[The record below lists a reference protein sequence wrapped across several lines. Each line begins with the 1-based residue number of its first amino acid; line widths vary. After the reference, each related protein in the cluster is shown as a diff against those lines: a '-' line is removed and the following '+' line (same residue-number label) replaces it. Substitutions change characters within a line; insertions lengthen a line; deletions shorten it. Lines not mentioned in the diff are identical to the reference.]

1 MINIESY
8 KMKKTILALSL
19 TAIFSSSVMAETTT
33 TKSIDFTSN
42 VPSLNS
48 MPDIDGGEGSLLPP
62 VLPPLNPKPSIG
74 DNMEIQP
81 EHPTS
86 PGIDN
91 SLPAIPT
98 QPPVDNTPDRPTP
111 DHSPDW
117 GINPDKPV
125 DRPEPQ
131 VPVQP
136 PVDNTPE
143 RPTPDHSPDW
153 GINPD
158 KPVDRPQPDD
168 ASPDYGKEIPTQPPV
183 DNSPD
188 RPQPQE
194 PTQPPV
200 DDNSPERPTPDFGDT
215 PDWGIPHAT
224 DGERI
229 TALENDF
236 KAMAEENNRRFNEQ
250 DEKIDGVRAGLHA
263 VANARPFVTSG
274 EFAIGAGVGFSGSK
288 EALALGG
295 AYGINEQLSVSGTFH
310 YESSGSYSSSD
321 VAGGVGVQYSFK

>member
-19 TAIFSSSVMAETTT
+19 TAIFSSSVMAET
-33 TKSIDFTSN
+33 IQ
-42 VPSLNS
+42 
-48 MPDIDGGEGSLLPP
+48 
-62 VLPPLNPKPSIG
+62 NPA
-74 DNMEIQP
+74 EL
-81 EHPTS
+81 

-91 SLPAIPT
+91 SIPSVSERPSPNFGSTPDWGLGPT
-98 QPPVDNTPDRPTP
+98 QPPM
-111 DHSPDW
+111 
-117 GINPDKPV
+117 
-125 DRPEPQ
+125 
-131 VPVQP
+131 
-136 PVDNTPE
+136 
-143 RPTPDHSPDW
+143 
-153 GINPD
+153 
-158 KPVDRPQPDD
+158 DD
-168 ASPDYGKEIPTQPPV
+168 S
-183 DNSPD
+183 
-188 RPQPQE
+188 
-194 PTQPPV
+194 
-200 DDNSPERPTPDFGDT
+200 
-215 PDWGIPHAT
+215 PDWGIPHTT

-229 TALENDF
+229 TTLENDF
-236 KAMAEENNRRFNEQ
+236 KTIAKENNRRFNEQ

>member
-42 VPSLNS
+42 IPSLNS

-91 SLPAIPT
+91 GLPAIPT
-98 QPPVDNTPDRPTP
+98 QPPVDNTPDRPQPQKPVQPPVVDNSPERPTP
-111 DHSPDW
+111 DFGDTPHW
-117 GINPDKPV
+117 GIGPDKPV
-125 DRPEPQ
+125 DRPEPVDPDFGQ
-131 VPVQP
+131 AVPEQP
-136 PVDNTPE
+136 PMDNTPE
-143 RPTPDHSPDW
+143 
-153 GINPD
+153 
-158 KPVDRPQPDD
+158 
-168 ASPDYGKEIPTQPPV
+168 
-183 DNSPD
+183 

-200 DDNSPERPTPDFGDT
+200 DDNSPERPQPQVPVQPPMDDS
-215 PDWGIPHAT
+215 PEWGIPHAT

>member
-1 MINIESY
+1 
-8 KMKKTILALSL
+8 MKKSILALSL
-19 TAIFSSSVMAETTT
+19 TAIFSSSVMAET
-33 TKSIDFTSN
+33 IQ
-42 VPSLNS
+42 NS
-48 MPDIDGGEGSLLPP
+48 AEL
-62 VLPPLNPKPSIG
+62 
-74 DNMEIQP
+74 
-81 EHPTS
+81 

-91 SLPAIPT
+91 SVPSVSERPQPDFGNTPDWGLGPT
-98 QPPVDNTPDRPTP
+98 QPPVADN
-111 DHSPDW
+111 S
-117 GINPDKPV
+117 
-125 DRPEPQ
+125 
-131 VPVQP
+131 
-136 PVDNTPE
+136 PE
-143 RPTPDHSPDW
+143 RPTPDFGDTPHW
-153 GINPD
+153 GISPD

-168 ASPDYGKEIPTQPPV
+168 ASPDYGKPMPPTQPPM
-183 DNSPD
+183 DDSP
-188 RPQPQE
+188 E
-194 PTQPPV
+194 WGLGPTQPPM
-200 DDNSPERPTPDFGDT
+200 DNTPE
-215 PDWGIPHAT
+215 WGIPHVT

-229 TALENDF
+229 TSLENEF

>member
-19 TAIFSSSVMAETTT
+19 TAIFSSSVMAET
-33 TKSIDFTSN
+33 IQN
-42 VPSLNS
+42 
-48 MPDIDGGEGSLLPP
+48 PDEL
-62 VLPPLNPKPSIG
+62 
-74 DNMEIQP
+74 
-81 EHPTS
+81 

-91 SLPAIPT
+91 SVPSVSERPSPDFGSTPDWGLGPT
-98 QPPVDNTPDRPTP
+98 QPPVDNSPNRPTPDYGDTPHWGVGPDKPVDRPQPDDASPDYGKPMPPTQPPVDNAPDRPTP

-125 DRPEPQ
+125 DRPEPTDPDFGQ
-131 VPVQP
+131 AVPEQP
-136 PVDNTPE
+136 PVDNTP
-143 RPTPDHSPDW
+143 
-153 GINPD
+153 
-158 KPVDRPQPDD
+158 DRP
-168 ASPDYGKEIPTQPPV
+168 SPETPVQPPM
-183 DNSPD
+183 
-188 RPQPQE
+188 
-194 PTQPPV
+194 
-200 DDNSPERPTPDFGDT
+200 DDSPE
-215 PDWGIPHAT
+215 WGIPHAT

>member
-1 MINIESY
+1 
-8 KMKKTILALSL
+8 MKKSILALSL
-19 TAIFSSSVMAETTT
+19 TAIFSSSVMAET
-33 TKSIDFTSN
+33 IQ
-42 VPSLNS
+42 NS
-48 MPDIDGGEGSLLPP
+48 AEL
-62 VLPPLNPKPSIG
+62 
-74 DNMEIQP
+74 
-81 EHPTS
+81 

-91 SLPAIPT
+91 SVPSVSERPQPDFGNTPDWGLGPT
-98 QPPVDNTPDRPTP
+98 QPPVADNSPERPTP
-111 DHSPDW
+111 DFGDTPHW

-125 DRPEPQ
+125 DRPQPDDAS
-131 VPVQP
+131 PDYGKPMPPTQP

-168 ASPDYGKEIPTQPPV
+168 ASPDYGKPMPPTQPPV
-183 DNSPD
+183 EDNSPE

-194 PTQPPV
+194 PTQPPI
-200 DDNSPERPTPDFGDT
+200 DDNTPQRPTPDFGDT
-215 PDWGIPHAT
+215 PEWGIPHVT

-229 TALENDF
+229 TSLENEF

>member
-19 TAIFSSSVMAETTT
+19 TAIFSSSVMAET
-33 TKSIDFTSN
+33 IQN
-42 VPSLNS
+42 PAELPS
-48 MPDIDGGEGSLLPP
+48 
-62 VLPPLNPKPSIG
+62 
-74 DNMEIQP
+74 
-81 EHPTS
+81 
-86 PGIDN
+86 IDN
-91 SLPAIPT
+91 SVPSVADRPSLDFGDTPEYGKPMNPT
-98 QPPVDNTPDRPTP
+98 QPPVDN
-111 DHSPDW
+111 
-117 GINPDKPV
+117 
-125 DRPEPQ
+125 
-131 VPVQP
+131 
-136 PVDNTPE
+136 NTPE

-183 DNSPD
+183 DNSPN
-188 RPQPQE
+188 RPKPDDASPDYGKE
-194 PTQPPV
+194 IPTQPPV
-200 DDNSPERPTPDFGDT
+200 DNSPDRPSPETPVQPPMDDS
-215 PDWGIPHAT
+215 PEWGIPHAT
-224 DGERI
+224 EGERI

-250 DEKIDGVRAGLHA
+250 DEQIDGVRAGLHA

>member
-19 TAIFSSSVMAETTT
+19 TAIFSSSVMAET
-33 TKSIDFTSN
+33 IQN
-42 VPSLNS
+42 PAELPS
-48 MPDIDGGEGSLLPP
+48 
-62 VLPPLNPKPSIG
+62 
-74 DNMEIQP
+74 
-81 EHPTS
+81 
-86 PGIDN
+86 IDN
-91 SLPAIPT
+91 SVPSVADRPSPDFGDTPEYGKPMNPT
-98 QPPVDNTPDRPTP
+98 QPPVDN
-111 DHSPDW
+111 
-117 GINPDKPV
+117 
-125 DRPEPQ
+125 
-131 VPVQP
+131 
-136 PVDNTPE
+136 NTPE

-183 DNSPD
+183 DNSPN
-188 RPQPQE
+188 RPKPDDASPDYGKE
-194 PTQPPV
+194 IPTQPPV
-200 DDNSPERPTPDFGDT
+200 DNSPDRPSPETPVQPPMDDS
-215 PDWGIPHAT
+215 PEWGIPHAT
-224 DGERI
+224 EGERI

>member
-8 KMKKTILALSL
+8 KMKKSILALSL
-19 TAIFSSSVMAETTT
+19 TAIFSSSVMAET
-33 TKSIDFTSN
+33 IQ
-42 VPSLNS
+42 
-48 MPDIDGGEGSLLPP
+48 
-62 VLPPLNPKPSIG
+62 NPA
-74 DNMEIQP
+74 EL
-81 EHPTS
+81 

-91 SLPAIPT
+91 SIPS
-98 QPPVDNTPDRPTP
+98 VSDRP
-111 DHSPDW
+111 SPDFGSTPNW
-117 GINPDKPV
+117 GIGPDKPV
-125 DRPEPQ
+125 DRPEPADPDFGQ
-131 VPVQP
+131 AVPEQP
-136 PVDNTPE
+136 PMDNTPE
-143 RPTPDHSPDW
+143 RP
-153 GINPD
+153 
-158 KPVDRPQPDD
+158 
-168 ASPDYGKEIPTQPPV
+168 
-183 DNSPD
+183 
-188 RPQPQE
+188 QPQK

-200 DDNSPERPTPDFGDT
+200 DDNSPERPQPQVPVQPPMDDS
-215 PDWGIPHAT
+215 PEWGIPHVT
-224 DGERI
+224 DGQRI
-229 TALENDF
+229 TSLENEF

>member
-19 TAIFSSSVMAETTT
+19 TAIFSSSVMAET
-33 TKSIDFTSN
+33 IQ
-42 VPSLNS
+42 
-48 MPDIDGGEGSLLPP
+48 
-62 VLPPLNPKPSIG
+62 NPA
-74 DNMEIQP
+74 EL
-81 EHPTS
+81 

-91 SLPAIPT
+91 SIPSVSERPSPDFGSTPDWGLGPTQPPMVTEPEWQVPSNPVERPQPDAPVERPQPTDPDFGQAIPT
-98 QPPVDNTPDRPTP
+98 QPPVDNTPNRPTP
-111 DHSPDW
+111 DYGDTPHW
-117 GINPDKPV
+117 GIGPDKPV
-125 DRPEPQ
+125 DRPEPVDPDFGQ
-131 VPVQP
+131 SVP
-136 PVDNTPE
+136 E
-143 RPTPDHSPDW
+143 
-153 GINPD
+153 
-158 KPVDRPQPDD
+158 
-168 ASPDYGKEIPTQPPV
+168 QPPV
-183 DNSPD
+183 DNSPE

-200 DDNSPERPTPDFGDT
+200 DDNSPERPTPDYGDT
-215 PDWGIPHAT
+215 PDWGIPHTT

-229 TALENDF
+229 TTLENDF
-236 KAMAEENNRRFNEQ
+236 KTMAEENNRRFNEQ

>member
-8 KMKKTILALSL
+8 KMKKSILALSL
-19 TAIFSSSVMAETTT
+19 TAIFSSSVMAE
-33 TKSIDFTSN
+33 SIQ
-42 VPSLNS
+42 
-48 MPDIDGGEGSLLPP
+48 
-62 VLPPLNPKPSIG
+62 NPA
-74 DNMEIQP
+74 EL
-81 EHPTS
+81 

-91 SLPAIPT
+91 SVPSVSERPQPQVPT
-98 QPPVDNTPDRPTP
+98 QPPV
-111 DHSPDW
+111 
-117 GINPDKPV
+117 
-125 DRPEPQ
+125 E
-131 VPVQP
+131 
-136 PVDNTPE
+136 NTPE

-168 ASPDYGKEIPTQPPV
+168 ASPDYGKPMPPTQPPM
-183 DNSPD
+183 
-188 RPQPQE
+188 
-194 PTQPPV
+194 
-200 DDNSPERPTPDFGDT
+200 DDSPE
-215 PDWGIPHAT
+215 WGIPHVT

-229 TALENDF
+229 TSLENEF

-321 VAGGVGVQYSFK
+321 VAGGVGIQYSFK

>member
-19 TAIFSSSVMAETTT
+19 TAIFSSSVMAET
-33 TKSIDFTSN
+33 IQ
-42 VPSLNS
+42 
-48 MPDIDGGEGSLLPP
+48 
-62 VLPPLNPKPSIG
+62 NPA
-74 DNMEIQP
+74 EL
-81 EHPTS
+81 

-91 SLPAIPT
+91 SVPSVSERPSPDFGNTPDWGLGPT
-98 QPPVDNTPDRPTP
+98 QPPMDDNSPERPTP
-111 DHSPDW
+111 EFGDTPHW

-125 DRPEPQ
+125 DRPEPVDPDFGQ
-131 VPVQP
+131 AVPEQP
-136 PVDNTPE
+136 P
-143 RPTPDHSPDW
+143 
-153 GINPD
+153 I
-158 KPVDRPQPDD
+158 
-168 ASPDYGKEIPTQPPV
+168 
-183 DNSPD
+183 DNSPE

-194 PTQPPV
+194 PVQPPM
-200 DDNSPERPTPDFGDT
+200 DDSPE
-215 PDWGIPHAT
+215 WGIPHAT
-224 DGERI
+224 EGERI

-236 KAMAEENNRRFNEQ
+236 KVMAEENNRRFNEQ

-310 YESSGSYSSSD
+310 YESSGNYSSSD

>member
-1 MINIESY
+1 
-8 KMKKTILALSL
+8 MKKTILALSL
-19 TAIFSSSVMAETTT
+19 TAIFSSSVMAATIE
-33 TKSIDFTSN
+33 N
-42 VPSLNS
+42 PAELPS
-48 MPDIDGGEGSLLPP
+48 
-62 VLPPLNPKPSIG
+62 
-74 DNMEIQP
+74 
-81 EHPTS
+81 
-86 PGIDN
+86 IDN
-91 SLPAIPT
+91 SVPSVADRPSPDFGNTPNWGLGPAQPPMDNSPEYGKPMNPT
-98 QPPVDNTPDRPTP
+98 QPPMDN
-111 DHSPDW
+111 
-117 GINPDKPV
+117 
-125 DRPEPQ
+125 
-131 VPVQP
+131 
-136 PVDNTPE
+136 NTPE

-183 DNSPD
+183 DNSPN
-188 RPQPQE
+188 RPKPDDASPDYGKE
-194 PTQPPV
+194 MPTQPPV
-200 DDNSPERPTPDFGDT
+200 DDNSPERPGPDFGDT
-215 PDWGIPHAT
+215 PDWGIPHVS

-229 TALENDF
+229 TSLENDF

-263 VANARPFVTSG
+263 VANARPFVTNG
-274 EFAIGAGVGFSGSK
+274 EFAIGVGVGFSSSK

>member
-1 MINIESY
+1 
-8 KMKKTILALSL
+8 MKKTILALSL
-19 TAIFSSSVMAETTT
+19 TAIFSSSVMAET
-33 TKSIDFTSN
+33 IQN
-42 VPSLNS
+42 PAELPS
-48 MPDIDGGEGSLLPP
+48 
-62 VLPPLNPKPSIG
+62 
-74 DNMEIQP
+74 
-81 EHPTS
+81 
-86 PGIDN
+86 IDN
-91 SLPAIPT
+91 SVPSVADRPSPDFGNTPEYGKPMNPT
-98 QPPVDNTPDRPTP
+98 QPPVDNSPEYGKPMNPTQPPVDNNAPERPTP
-111 DHSPDW
+111 DHSPNW

-125 DRPEPQ
+125 DRPLPQ
-131 VPVQP
+131 VPTQPPMDNSPEYGKPMNPTQP
-136 PVDNTPE
+136 PVDNNTPE

-158 KPVDRPQPDD
+158 KPVDRPQP
-168 ASPDYGKEIPTQPPV
+168 
-183 DNSPD
+183 
-188 RPQPQE
+188 QE

-200 DDNSPERPTPDFGDT
+200 DDNSPERPTPDYGDT
-215 PDWGIPHAT
+215 PDWGIPHTT

-229 TALENDF
+229 TTLENDF
-236 KAMAEENNRRFNEQ
+236 KTMAEENNRRFNEQ

>member
-19 TAIFSSSVMAETTT
+19 TAIFSSSVMAET
-33 TKSIDFTSN
+33 IQ
-42 VPSLNS
+42 
-48 MPDIDGGEGSLLPP
+48 
-62 VLPPLNPKPSIG
+62 NPA
-74 DNMEIQP
+74 EL
-81 EHPTS
+81 

-91 SLPAIPT
+91 SIPSVSERPSPNFGSTPDWGLGPTQPPMDDNLPERPTPDFGDTPHWGITPDKPVDRPQPDDASPDYGKPVLPT

-125 DRPEPQ
+125 DRPEPVDPDFGQ
-131 VPVQP
+131 AVPEQP
-136 PVDNTPE
+136 PV
-143 RPTPDHSPDW
+143 
-153 GINPD
+153 
-158 KPVDRPQPDD
+158 
-168 ASPDYGKEIPTQPPV
+168 
-183 DNSPD
+183 
-188 RPQPQE
+188 
-194 PTQPPV
+194 
-200 DDNSPERPTPDFGDT
+200 DNSPERPTPDYGDT
-215 PDWGIPHAT
+215 PDWGIPHT
-224 DGERI
+224 PEGERI